1 MNHIEIIQS
10 IQEITDE
17 SKIHFSVG
25 DEKAENRFDYENAN
39 QYEEGNLI
47 TEISY
52 MLYSYIANAIIFK
65 AQGKEKSEYGYSL
78 FDKQWEDLIQKKELS
93 LFDNQKVIKDDAMR
107 LLGDFLFTAKDIRLN
122 QLIDKFLPI
131 CILKESIEHKESER
145 KAIRAFK
152 KKKDVITNQVT
163 LFIRSLYHAFLTRSD
178 ILPLQIHPDDAD
190 LSNGIFSYNETSLY
204 FSTWQNAF
212 TLESYK
218 KVIKKSLLL
227 LSSSFPIES
236 IKKISVIF
244 LSKDIIATIDL

>member
-10 IQEITDE
+10 IQEIKDE

-65 AQGKEKSEYGYSL
+65 AQSKEKSEYGYSL
-78 FDKQWEDLIQKKELS
+78 FDRQWEDLIQKKEIS
-93 LFDNQKVIKDDAMR
+93 LFENQKVVKDDAMR
-107 LLGDFLFTAKDIRLN
+107 LLGDFLSTAKEIRLN
-122 QLIDKFLPI
+122 QLIDKFLPL
-131 CILKESIEHKESER
+131 CILKESIEQKDSER

-152 KKKDVITNQVT
+152 KKKEVITNQVT
-163 LFIRSLYHAFLTRSD
+163 LFIRSLYHSFLTRSD
-178 ILPLQIHPDDAD
+178 ILPLKIRPDFDD
-190 LSNGIFSYNETSLY
+190 LSNGIFSYDEVSLY
-204 FSTWQNAF
+204 LPTWQNAF

-236 IKKISVIF
+236 VKEISVIF
-244 LSKDIIATIDL
+244 LSKDIIATVDL